1 MTDISST
8 TGTTSSSSSTASSNT
23 NYYLLNTG
31 TSNSLRVSGLVSGID
46 VDSIVNKLMQAEEV
60 PLDSMKQQLQ
70 LLEWKR
76 DTYRSMNTLLQ
87 NLQDSVNTLTLQSN
101 YTKAATVSDPS
112 KVTVTAG
119 TNAKNGTYTLS
130 NATLA
135 TIATNS
141 STASIAS
148 SDFDSSQPLINEAAY
163 LTNGVAWTTNTVS
176 NETKTVTADG
186 TSFQLANGAVDTGS
200 ASISVKSADGTE
212 TSYTVVGSK
221 DDLNTSDPSQHQ
233 VFIDQTTGALTF
245 NQTIASGSTIT
256 SNYNYK
262 TVDIDLTTYDSDGNA
277 INTSLS
283 LNGSLSLDTMLTR
296 LNNSGAG
303 VSAFYDA
310 STKKVAISTTQTGN
324 MNADG
329 SEMDFTS
336 NFLTTTLGL
345 DCSNETGGTDATFT
359 LNGLATSRHSNTFT
373 INNTTFNLTGSISAD
388 SPVTVSVG
396 TDTDAVYTMISNF
409 VTQYNDA
416 IDQMNTQ
423 IGTAPDRDYPPLT
436 DAQKAQMNATDITNW
451 NEKAEQGILYNDNIL
466 SSALSQMRLNLYSP
480 VSGLSGTAGDTG
492 QSYNQLAQI
501 GITTSSDYS
510 EHGKLVIDES
520 TLKAAI
526 SADPDGV
533 MKLFTQSGTDSSS
546 QGIAKR
552 LYNTLSNTIS
562 QVKQEAGTTSMA
574 DNQYDLG
581 QSIDDMNTKISNFT
595 TQLEDVQNRYY
606 SEFTAMEQA
615 IEQANSQSAYLTNMM
630 SS

>member
-8 TGTTSSSSSTASSNT
+8 TSTTSSSSSTSSSNT

-130 NATLA
+130 SATLA

-176 NETKTVTADG
+176 NEAKTVTADG

-233 VFIDQTTGALTF
+233 VYIDQTTGALTF

-336 NFLTTTLGL
+336 DFLTTTLGL
-345 DCSNETGGTDATFT
+345 NSSNETGGTDATFT